1 MVSGSPDEGRRE
13 VLRTSLSLG
22 IAVGLYGASFGAA
35 AATAGF
41 SVAQACAVS
50 LLVFTGASQFAL
62 VSVLG
67 AGGSVAAGVA
77 SAVLLGGRNGLYAVL
92 LNERLSVPRWRKP
105 LAAQLTID
113 ESTAVSTTSPVE
125 WAHVGFWWT
134 GLTVYVVWN
143 LSTLVGAASAAAVS
157 PTAFGL
163 DGAVG
168 AAFLGL
174 LWPRL
179 RQSWDVALV
188 GALLAVVAIPL
199 TPPGVPVLIAG
210 LAIMPK
216 VLRS

>member
-1 MVSGSPDEGRRE
+1 MEAGRRE
-13 VLRTSLSLG
+13 VVRKSLSLG

-35 AATAGF
+35 AAAAGF
-41 SVAQACAVS
+41 SVVQACAVS

-77 SAVLLGGRNGLYAVL
+77 SAVLLGGRNGLYAML
-92 LNERLSVPRWRKP
+92 LKERIHASGWRRV
-105 LAAQLTID
+105 AAAHVTID
-113 ESTAVSTTSPVE
+113 ESTAMSTTSPPA
-125 WAHVGFWWT
+125 WAGLGFWWT

-143 LSTLVGAASAAAVS
+143 LSTLIGVVSATSVD
-157 PTAFGL
+157 TQAFGL

-179 RQSWDVALV
+179 RESWEVALI
-188 GALLAVVAIPL
+188 GAALALVAIPL
-199 TPPGVPVLIAG
+199 TPPGVPVLVAG
-210 LAIMPK
+210 LAIVPTL
-216 VLRS
+216 VRR

>member
-1 MVSGSPDEGRRE
+1 MRRS
-13 VLRTSLSLG
+13 VSLG
-22 IAVGLYGASFGAA
+22 VAVGLYGASFGAA

-41 SVAQACAVS
+41 SVVQACAVS

-77 SAVLLGGRNGLYAVL
+77 SAVLLGGRNGLYAVIL
-92 LNERLSVPRWRKP
+92 KERLALHGWRRIA
-105 LAAQLTID
+105 AAQVTID
-113 ESTAVSTTSPVE
+113 ESTAIATTTPAA
-125 WAHVGFWWT
+125 WTAVGFWWT

-143 LSTLVGAASAAAVS
+143 LATLAGAASASAVDA
-157 PTAFGL
+157 TAYGL

-179 RQSWDVALV
+179 RDAWPVALG
-188 GALLAVVAIPL
+188 GALLALLAVPL
-199 TPPGVPVLIAG
+199 TPPGVPVLVAG
-210 LAIMPK
+210 LA
-216 VLRS
+216 VLPSLLRRR